1 MKCYSASFNVG
12 NMEVWSSDLFF
23 HKKDVIEDIEMS
35 LDEIAYE
42 LSETLYLHL
51 SENETNEILVAA
63 IKSLRRNGVYKNKDN
78 NFDFFILEQYI
89 WKNIKER
96 EIYTEKIKIDEYYG
110 TN

>member
-12 NMEVWSSDLFF
+12 NMEVWNSGLFF

-42 LSETLYLHL
+42 LSQFSYIG
-51 SENETNEILVAA
+51 ENEIVKILNSAV
-63 IKSLRRNGVYKNKDN
+63 KSLRRNGIYKNKDN

-89 WKNIKER
+89 WKNIVER
-96 EIYTEKIKIDEYYG
+96 EIYTEKIKNELNVTI
-110 TN
+110 